1 MLDAIEAVG
10 SKGGPTTQDV
20 VIVDCGE
27 VQAEVNDDEDDGVV
41 PLDMV
46 VGGMA
51 GASAMHAFAH
61 GGGYVDNGESGYDDG
76 GGDDY

>member
-1 MLDAIEAVG
+1 M
-10 SKGGPTTQDV
+10 
-20 VIVDCGE
+20 
-27 VQAEVNDDEDDGVV
+27 NDDEDYGVV

-46 VGGMA
+46 VGGMV

-61 GGGYVDNGESGYDDG
+61 GGGYVDNGDGGYDDG